1 VVEEGFV
8 GAVEVEVVEEILEVV
23 VGEVAVT
30 VVVAVEEEVTQ
41 ETVIGRAHRVIIAT
55 LQEGMNVIDVVKA
68 VQVVVA
74 AEVVVVVAAAAEEI
88 EAIGIEDHL
97 IEDRDDIKSATL
109 DFLYKFHRHF

>member
-1 VVEEGFV
+1 V

-74 AEVVVVVAAAAEEI
+74 AEVVVVAAAAEEI